1 MLSIPALHD
10 RLAPLVALTPATLLQ
25 YAAEALTDARC
36 TCRDLPADAWLCP
49 ACREAKYLDRVA
61 SRVNL
66 EEASSLLAEGCRNI
80 NTALADL
87 LPGITEA
94 VLTAGP
100 CTCPDLCTVCSTGRA
115 LDELTRELRELA
127 A

>member
-10 RLAPLVALTPATLLQ
+10 RLAPLVALTPATLLHA
-25 YAAEALTDARC
+25 AAEALAETRC

-66 EEASSLLAEGCRNI
+66 EEALCLLAEGCRN
-80 NTALADL
+80 TAAHDHLADL

-115 LDELTRELRELA
+115 LDELARELDA
-127 A
+127 